1 VYLRRWLCDY
11 AVITGNID
19 RAGGAYLFTWD
30 NGYNTSGH
38 YTARVPGQRV
48 AFTSHSEHDPGTMQI
63 EVAIAADAD
72 NTDRTRV
79 TLTQHDIPA
88 QSDPDA
94 IMEGWRLGFDRLA
107 YFLETGLRR
116 DASSGSDLWTP
127 ALYASAADLSD
138 ALRRERVHL
147 ALDLSAILAGVT
159 DADAVRRPSDEVW
172 SISETLAHLIFTERY
187 LQLGVYGIIGGDDY
201 FAWNDN
207 NPAQLTPILTACP
220 TLDALIAEL
229 KRAWDG
235 SVGQIAALP
244 PAIAADRLMFT
255 QITLKWDW
263 AGEHAREHFDQIRAA
278 IAAH

>member
-1 VYLRRWLCDY
+1 
-11 AVITGNID
+11 
-19 RAGGAYLFTWD
+19 
-30 NGYNTSGH
+30 
-38 YTARVPGQRV
+38 
-48 AFTSHSEHDPGTMQI
+48 
-63 EVAIAADAD
+63 
-72 NTDRTRV
+72 
-79 TLTQHDIPA
+79 
-88 QSDPDA
+88 
-94 IMEGWRLGFDRLA
+94 MEGWRLGFDRLA